1 MATFNLASV
10 FTLDTLILG
19 LIMGGIY
26 ALISMGLSIQ
36 YGVAKIL
43 NISHG
48 EFIIVGACL
57 TWTLVQFGINPVLAL
72 IICSPFMLG
81 IGYLVHRTLFER
93 LKKVSGSSAI
103 FESNAM
109 LLAFGMLFIILDSA
123 RNIWGSMELGYAF
136 LRTSLTIGGTNFAA
150 NRVFV
155 FVLAVVIATLFYLF
169 LQKTRLG
176 KSIRAAAQD
185 PVAASLMGIN
195 IKNVMAICFG
205 IGAMLAGMA
214 GTLLSMIFSTY
225 TSAGMRY
232 AIIAIIVVVLGGLGS
247 IPGSVIGGFI
257 LGLVGTIVTTIE
269 PSLTL
274 VAFYFIIMAL
284 LLVRPKGLMGR

>member
-1 MATFNLASV
+1 
-10 FTLDTLILG
+10 
-19 LIMGGIY
+19 MGGIY

-48 EFIIVGACL
+48 EFIIVGACM
-57 TWTLVQFGINPVLAL
+57 TWSLIQLGISPVLAL
-72 IICSPFMLG
+72 IICSPFMLAFG
-81 IGYLVHRTLFER
+81 FILHRTLFER
-93 LKKVSGSSAI
+93 LKKISGSSAV

-123 RNIWGSMELGYAF
+123 RNIWGSMELGYSF
-136 LRTSLTIGGTNFAA
+136 LRTSVTIAGTNFAA
-150 NRVFV
+150 NRIFV
-155 FVLAVVIATLFYLF
+155 FALAVVIATLFYLF

-185 PVAASLMGIN
+185 PVAASLMGIK
-195 IKNVMAICFG
+195 IKTVMAICFG

-247 IPGSVIGGFI
+247 IPGSLLGGFI
-257 LGLVGTIVTTIE
+257 LGIVGTVVTTIE

-274 VAFYFIIMAL
+274 VAFYVIIMAL

>member
-1 MATFNLASV
+1 
-10 FTLDTLILG
+10 
-19 LIMGGIY
+19 MGGIY
-26 ALISMGLSIQ
+26 AIISMGLSIQ

-57 TWTLVQFGINPVLAL
+57 VWTLVVKVGLDPVSSL
-72 IICSPFMLG
+72 IICCPFMLG
-81 IGYLVHRTLFER
+81 IGYVVHRFLFER
-93 LKKVSGSSAI
+93 LRKISGSSII

-109 LLAFGMLFIILDSA
+109 LLAFGMLFIILASS
-123 RNIWGSMELGYAF
+123 RNIWGSMELGYLF
-136 LRTSLTIGGTNFAA
+136 LVSPVKIAGSVFAA

-155 FVLAVVIATLFYLF
+155 LALSVVIATLFYIF

-176 KSIRAAAQD
+176 KSIRVAAQD
-185 PVAASLMGIN
+185 PVAASLMGVR

-205 IGAMLAGMA
+205 IGAMLAGIA
-214 GTLLSMIFSTY
+214 GALLSMIVSTY
-225 TSAGMRY
+225 TSKGMEY
-232 AIIAIIVVVLGGLGS
+232 SIIAIIVVVLGGLGS
-247 IPGSVIGGFI
+247 IPGSLIGGFI
-257 LGLVGTIVTTIE
+257 LGIVGAAVTTIE
-269 PSLTL
+269 SALTL